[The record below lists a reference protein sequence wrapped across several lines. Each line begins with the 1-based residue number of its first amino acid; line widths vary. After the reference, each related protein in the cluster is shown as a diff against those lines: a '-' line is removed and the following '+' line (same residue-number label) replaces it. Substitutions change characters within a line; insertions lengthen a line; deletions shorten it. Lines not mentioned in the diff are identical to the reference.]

1 MISTRKERIGWYMY
15 DWANS
20 AFVTTVIT
28 VFLGPYL
35 TAIAKNAADASGF
48 LHPYGISVYYGSV
61 FGYAVS
67 FSVFLQIFL
76 LPYLGA
82 LADTSHNKK
91 LYLGIFAYLGSFATC
106 ALYYLNGNNYL
117 FGSAMLVLANLSF
130 GASIV
135 IYNSMLNDVSSKENS
150 DKISSIGWAIG
161 YIGGGIALALNLI
174 VFSNASSFG
183 ITEGEAVRI
192 SFVSTGIWWA
202 LFTTVSILLSKK
214 LTITKFENQSLYKQ
228 SFLQLKDTI
237 KHIKEQPKA
246 LKFLI
251 AFLFYNDGIQAV
263 ITFSSIFA
271 MMELKMAQSEMI
283 TAILLVQFVAFF
295 GALLFGK
302 IASKIGAKSALIYS
316 LIIWISA
323 LICCYFFVKNGTH
336 FYYLAI
342 VIAIVLGGTQ
352 ALSRSLYSRLI
363 PANKEAE
370 YFSLYEISDR
380 GTSWLGT
387 FLFSF
392 SLQFTQ
398 SYRIAI
404 LSLIVF
410 FVIGLSLLWN
420 FKEEG

>member
-1 MISTRKERIGWYMY
+1 MISTRKERIGWYLY

-35 TAIAKNAADASGF
+35 TSITKAAADSSGF
-48 LHPYGISVYYGSV
+48 VHPFGVSIFYGSI

-106 ALYYLNGNNYL
+106 SLYFLNGTNYL
-117 FGSAMLVLANLSF
+117 FGAAILIIANLSF

-150 DKISSIGWAIG
+150 DSVSSIGWAIG
-161 YIGGGIALALNLI
+161 YIGGGLALALNLI

-183 ITEGEAVRI
+183 ITESEAVRI
-192 SFVSTGIWWA
+192 AFVTTGVWWA
-202 LFTTVSILLSKK
+202 VFTAFSLALSKK
-214 LTITKFENQSLYKQ
+214 LSFKVSNNVNLYKK
-228 SFLQLKDTI
+228 SYLQLKDTI
-237 KHIKEQPKA
+237 KHIKEHPKA
-246 LKFLI
+246 MKFLI

-271 MMELKMAQSEMI
+271 AIELKMEQSDLI

-302 IASKIGAKSALIYS
+302 IANRIGAKRALIYS
-316 LIIWISA
+316 LLIWISA
-323 LICCYFFVKNGTH
+323 LISCYFFVQNGSH

-363 PANKEAE
+363 PKNKEAE

-404 LSLIVF
+404 VSLIIF
-410 FVIGLSLLWN
+410 FVIGLTLLWN